1 MFELISGFLLR
12 LTFVI
17 PFGPMSAFLVDATL
31 KDGFKQGVKALLG
44 LVIMNLFFIIL
55 VSFGLASVY
64 NFLDQKIMFFI
75 GALVLFFMAVKS
87 DKKNVN
93 PGVSKSKSYLTG
105 AIMLG
110 LLNPFEWV
118 WWTTV
123 YGSIVSPFELQAKLV
138 FGLGILL
145 TVICWFSTVIFV
157 VLKTRKH
164 INEKTIDKLG
174 KLSSAVLILFA
185 LYFVYLAFTV

>member
-1 MFELISGFLLR
+1 
-12 LTFVI
+12 
-17 PFGPMSAFLVDATL
+17 MSAFLVDATL

>member
-1 MFELISGFLLR
+1 MFELISGFLLG